1 MGELTMA
8 AMKPKAR
15 DDLAVEEIE
24 GEAIIYDDRNG
35 QLHHLNPTATI
46 VFNLCDGQSTV
57 KDFAVDIADVYSLPP
72 QDVERQVR
80 ALIREFRQAGLLDS
94 NQSKG
99 RKAD

>member
-1 MGELTMA
+1 MP

-15 DDLAVEEIE
+15 DDLAVVEIE

-46 VFNLCDGQSTV
+46 LFNLCDGKSTA
-57 KDFAVDIADVYSLPP
+57 KEFAVDIAEVYGLPLR
-72 QDVERQVR
+72 DVERQVR

-94 NQSKG
+94 NHSKR